1 MKIIELRT
9 FSPRYLQAIQS
20 LTMELLNEPYELSE
34 AYLQEIVESENSHL
48 FLLLEEEVV
57 MGMLTVA
64 IYKTPTGI
72 RAWIEDVAVDKQ
84 ARGRGYGRQL
94 MLHAIDFA
102 KSMSAS
108 TLMLT
113 SRPARVA
120 ANKLYQSL
128 GFEQKETNVYHMR
141 L

>member
-102 KSMSAS
+102 KAMSAS